1 MVSRDRERE
10 RSRARDD
17 ERGDPRAWIPRVLAP
32 AAFFAAATLLV
43 LVVHR
48 SLNASP
54 EQAASPPA
62 PPAAVAGTTGA
73 TTTTNRPPSQRRF
86 YRIRAGDTLDQIAIR
101 FDTTVDDL
109 LTLNPG
115 IEANALTPGQ
125 RIRVR

>member
-1 MVSRDRERE
+1 MSRSRDRDRALDRE
-10 RSRARDD
+10 HDRS
-17 ERGDPRAWIPRVLAP
+17 WIPRVLAP

-48 SLNASP
+48 SLNANP
-54 EQAASPPA
+54 AQEEASPP
-62 PPAAVAGTTGA
+62 PPAAVATTTGR
-73 TTTTNRPPSQRRF
+73 TTTNRPPSQRRF
-86 YRIRAGDTLDQIAIR
+86 YRIREGDTLDQIALR

-125 RIRVR
+125 RIRIR